1 MKHTSM
7 VATVVLATAFMG
19 CQQSPEGPAW
29 FTGTFDEALA
39 SARARGTMLMLDFYS
54 PN

>member
-19 CQQSPEGPAW
+19 CQQSPEGPSGGA
-29 FTGTFDEALA
+29 GTCDEALA
-39 SARARGTMLMLDFYS
+39 SAHARGTMLMLDFYS